1 MTPLELEALK
11 KALPNMSAQE
21 KLQVLEL
28 LERYEKKKIGEQAR
42 NSLLSFVKLV
52 HPTYKIG
59 PHHKILAHR
68 LEKAAK
74 GEVTRLA
81 TSLAPRFGKSLLLSL
96 YFPAW
101 FMGNYPDQKLIIS
114 SHTTELAVD
123 FGRKV
128 RNLIDTDQYKE
139 VFPGV
144 TLSADS
150 KSAGRW
156 NTNANGEFYACIR
169 PCTRISTTKGIKKAK
184 AIKIGDVLLN
194 AGTPNTVLQVYNSSH
209 DTIYNIA
216 GLCCSAR
223 HPIWTLNRGWVFAED
238 ILSKDILRTESF
250 LAKMRALLWRAYGAL
265 EHPDVPSLVQH
276 QVSLRKSEQREISLV
291 RKAWNLC
298 LRALANIR
306 EFFTGY
312 GGTTYTAAFSGQNRQ
327 QWAIQSGKLSL
338 GDTIRTVEQSQNKRC
353 YRRTDTSAKCSHVRS
368 DRSSTCISDE
378 GRCGSFVSGQKT
390 AEELEAYSAP
400 EDFGWGIDSIIRI
413 LTRCSR
419 SANRTGRRFGVE
431 KYLESCGETTQ
442 KLCGLLLGV
451 RFAGKSTVKREQ
463 ASFVNFLTDGDHTFF
478 ANGILTHNCGVGS
491 AIAGRGAD
499 LLIIDDPFSEQ
510 DVLAGNYDVFDKVYE
525 WYAYGARTRLMPN
538 GRVVIL
544 HTRWSK
550 SDLIGR
556 ILLEGA
562 KNPEADQWDYI
573 EFPAIMNEG
582 AENEKSLWPEQ
593 WSLESLRRTRASMP
607 SFQWQAQYQQSPI
620 SQMGALIKKD
630 WWKIWKDADPPPCE
644 YIIMTLD
651 AAQETNKRADF
662 SALTTWGIFYREDE
676 DSGTQIANIILLNA
690 INKRVEFPQLKEL
703 VLKEYKLWKPDSFII
718 EKKSNG
724 APLAQEMRRMGL
736 PIQEY
741 TPVRGNAV
749 TPNTK
754 FVRVNAIADIFR
766 SGFVWAP
773 EYKWAE
779 EVIEQC
785 NEFPSGRHDDLV
797 DGTVMALMRFRS
809 GGFITLPS
817 DDAFED
823 DDPKFMPARSVAY
836 Y

>member
-81 TSLAPRFGKSLLLSL
+81 TSIAPRFGKSLLLSL

-101 FMGNYPDQKLIIS
+101 FMGNYPDQQLIIS
-114 SHTTELAVD
+114 AHTTELAVD

-156 NTNANGEFYACIR
+156 NTNAG
-169 PCTRISTTKGIKKAK
+169 
-184 AIKIGDVLLN
+184 
-194 AGTPNTVLQVYNSSH
+194 
-209 DTIYNIA
+209 
-216 GLCCSAR
+216 
-223 HPIWTLNRGWVFAED
+223 
-238 ILSKDILRTESF
+238 
-250 LAKMRALLWRAYGAL
+250 
-265 EHPDVPSLVQH
+265 
-276 QVSLRKSEQREISLV
+276 
-291 RKAWNLC
+291 
-298 LRALANIR
+298 
-306 EFFTGY
+306 
-312 GGTTYTAAFSGQNRQ
+312 
-327 QWAIQSGKLSL
+327 
-338 GDTIRTVEQSQNKRC
+338 
-353 YRRTDTSAKCSHVRS
+353 
-368 DRSSTCISDE
+368 
-378 GRCGSFVSGQKT
+378 GSF
-390 AEELEAYSAP
+390 
-400 EDFGWGIDSIIRI
+400 
-413 LTRCSR
+413 
-419 SANRTGRRFGVE
+419 
-431 KYLESCGETTQ
+431 
-442 KLCGLLLGV
+442 
-451 RFAGKSTVKREQ
+451 FA
-463 ASFVNFLTDGDHTFF
+463 
-478 ANGILTHNCGVGS
+478 CGVGS

-630 WWKIWKDADPPPCE
+630 WWKIWKDDDPPSCE

-676 DSGTQIANIILLNA
+676 DSGAQIANIILLNA